1 MIRKKHIIALLLS
14 GLVCPGA
21 GQFYLK
27 RKWRGAVISIAV
39 AGLVFYP
46 LFRYLTDVKSAMLS
60 NAEVGGDIAATVNIM
75 MNAWQK
81 EQHVIFICTVGIV
94 ICWAAG
100 IVDILFFK
108 GDKDAPMQ

>member
-1 MIRKKHIIALLLS
+1 MTRKKQIIALLLS

-27 RKWRGAVISIAV
+27 RKWRGTAISIAV
-39 AGLVFYP
+39 VGLVFYP
-46 LFRYLTDVKSAMLS
+46 IFRYLTDIKAATLA
-60 NAEVGGDIAATVNIM
+60 NAEVGGDIVAIVNIM
-75 MNAWQK
+75 TSAWQK
-81 EQHVIFICTVGIV
+81 EQHLIYICTIGII

-100 IVDILFFK
+100 IIDILFK

>member
-1 MIRKKHIIALLLS
+1 MIQKKHIIALLLS

-27 RKWRGAVISIAV
+27 RTWRGTVISLAV
-39 AGLVFYP
+39 MGLVFYP
-46 LFRYLTDVKSAMLS
+46 LFRYLTDIKGAMLS
-60 NAEVGGDIAATVNIM
+60 SAEAGGDIAATVNIM

-81 EQHVIFICTVGIV
+81 EQHLIYICTIGIV

-100 IVDILFFK
+100 IIDILFFK
-108 GDKDAPMQ
+108 GGKDEPMQ